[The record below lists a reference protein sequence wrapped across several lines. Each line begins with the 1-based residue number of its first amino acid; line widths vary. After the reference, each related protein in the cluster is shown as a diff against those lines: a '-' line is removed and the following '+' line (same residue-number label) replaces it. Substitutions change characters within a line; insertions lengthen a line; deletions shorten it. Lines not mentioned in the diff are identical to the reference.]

1 MKYDYILFD
10 LDGTLM
16 DTGDG
21 ILDCMRATIL
31 EVGLQPVAD
40 DVMATFIGPPIAHSF
55 ERIFG
60 VAPDV
65 AIEYSNIFRE
75 KYKSEYLFQAT
86 IYDGMLD
93 LIKAIHSAGV
103 KIAVAT
109 YKREDCAIKL
119 LDGVG
124 IGEYCTV
131 IHGSDKNNTLSKLQI
146 MELCLKAYNCPLD
159 KVLMI
164 GDTLHDGGAANTM
177 GVDFLAVTY
186 GFGFKKGDTAD
197 LNLYKPVFTA
207 DVVPQ
212 INEFLGLV

>member
-1 MKYDYILFD
+1 MKYDYVLFD

-21 ILDCMRATIL
+21 ILDCMRATII
-31 EVGLQPVAD
+31 EVGLTPVSD
-40 DVMATFIGPPIAHSF
+40 EVMATFIGPPIAHSF

-60 VAPDV
+60 VDNKT
-65 AIEYSNIFRE
+65 AIKYSNIFRE
-75 KYKSEYLFQAT
+75 KYKEEFLFQAT

-93 LIKAIHSAGV
+93 LIKALHSDGV

-124 IGEYCTV
+124 IGEYCVV
-131 IHGSDKNNTLSKLQI
+131 IHGSDIENTLSKQQI
-146 MELCLKAYNCPLD
+146 MELCLEKYDCPLD
-159 KVLMI
+159 KVLMV
-164 GDTLHDGGAANTM
+164 GDTLHDGGAANSM

-186 GFGFKKGDTAD
+186 GFGFKKGETLDVSEFT
-197 LNLYKPVFTA
+197 PVFVA
-207 DVVPQ
+207 DTVPE
-212 INEFLGLV
+212 ITKFLGL

>member
-1 MKYDYILFD
+1 MKYDYVLFD

-21 ILDCMRATIL
+21 ILDCMRATII
-31 EVGLQPVAD
+31 EVGLTPVSD
-40 DVMATFIGPPIAHSF
+40 EVMATFIGPPIAHSF

-60 VAPDV
+60 VDSKT
-65 AIEYSNIFRE
+65 AIKYSNIFRE
-75 KYKSEYLFQAT
+75 KYKEEFLFQAT

-93 LIKAIHSAGV
+93 LLKALHSDGV

-124 IGEYCTV
+124 IGEYCVV
-131 IHGSDKNNTLSKLQI
+131 IHGSDIENTLSKQQI
-146 MELCLKAYNCPLD
+146 MELCLEKYDCHLD
-159 KVLMI
+159 KVLMV
-164 GDTLHDGGAANTM
+164 GDTLHDGGAANSM

-186 GFGFKKGDTAD
+186 GFGFKKGETLDVSEFT
-197 LNLYKPVFTA
+197 PVFVA
-207 DVVPQ
+207 DTVPE
-212 INEFLGLV
+212 ITTFLGL